1 MAIDRKTVTKP
12 AEQHPFAGMAGDGG
26 VAPASSPAPSPASP
40 VASETARDEVAA
52 TRESQPGRRGRRSP
66 SLPARRS
73 KAGEH
78 DPLISRTYR
87 YPDSMDERMLRG
99 ALKLSILRG
108 SQVTKTDVLRE
119 AVDEYLKNHDLD
131 D

>member
-1 MAIDRKTVTKP
+1 MALDRKTVTKP
-12 AEQHPFAGMAGDGG
+12 AEQHPFAAMTGGGG
-26 VAPASSPAPSPASP
+26 VAPAPSPAPQTSQDDAGSL
-40 VASETARDEVAA
+40 
-52 TRESQPGRRGRRSP
+52 REPQQGRRARRSP
-66 SLPARRS
+66 SLPARRQ
-73 KAGEH
+73 KAPDH

-99 ALKLSILRG
+99 ALKLSMLRG
-108 SQVTKTDVLRE
+108 VQVTKTDVLRE

>member
-12 AEQHPFAGMAGDGG
+12 AEQHPFAAMTGDGG
-26 VAPASSPAPSPASP
+26 VSPAPTPPAGAGDQ
-40 VASETARDEVAA
+40 VEA
-52 TRESQPGRRGRRSP
+52 TRESQPGKRARRAP

-73 KAGEH
+73 KANEH

-99 ALKLSILRG
+99 ALKLSMLRG
-108 SQVTKTDVLRE
+108 TQVTKTDVLRE

>member
-12 AEQHPFAGMAGDGG
+12 AEQHPFAAMTGDGG
-26 VAPASSPAPSPASP
+26 VAPAPAQAPA
-40 VASETARDEVAA
+40 VAGDEVEAA
-52 TRESQPGRRGRRSP
+52 RESQPGKRGRRSP

-73 KAGEH
+73 KASDH

-99 ALKLSILRG
+99 ALKLSMLRG
-108 SQVTKTDVLRE
+108 TQVTKTDVLRE